1 MSTAPQ
7 SDPTLITAPTSG
19 LPLMVAVVDE
29 GWQVVA
35 HVTGEIDLATCGR
48 LRDAIEP
55 HLGPRQR
62 VVLDLSGVTFMDSSC
77 LRVLEDAR
85 TVLTADGGSL
95 VLRNP
100 SGAARRLLS
109 LSQLTRLFTTEIG

>member
-1 MSTAPQ
+1 MTDAQRSSTPE
-7 SDPTLITAPTSG
+7 LTAPTSG
-19 LPLMVAVVDE
+19 LPLMVVVVDE

-35 HVTGEIDLATCGR
+35 HVSGEIDIATCGR
-48 LRDAIEP
+48 LRDAIAP
-55 HLGPRQR
+55 HLAAGQR
-62 VVLDLSGVTFMDSSC
+62 VVLDLSGVAFMDTSC

-85 TVLTADGGSL
+85 TVLGADGGSL

-109 LSQLTRLFTTEIG
+109 LSQMTEVFTTEIG